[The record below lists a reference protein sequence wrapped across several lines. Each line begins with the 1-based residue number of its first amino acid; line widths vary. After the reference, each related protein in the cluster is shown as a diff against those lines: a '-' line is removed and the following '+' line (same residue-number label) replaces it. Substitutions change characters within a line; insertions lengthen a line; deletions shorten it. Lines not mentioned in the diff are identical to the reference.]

1 MAFNNSEYIFIE
13 QYSSFR
19 LVGLSLIH
27 FTVKRPSVTCA
38 FARLMQVKLSIN
50 IPGRKLWKLV
60 LVQTIPIFLFIIFL
74 VYFNKV
80 Y

>member
-27 FTVKRPSVTCA
+27 FTVKRPIVTCA

-50 IPGRKLWKLV
+50 IPGRKLRKLV
-60 LVQTIPIFLFIIFL
+60 LVQLVFIIFL